1 MVLHAER
8 VFQDKNNKEKTPEQI
23 EKEKVKQEKQKQMRL
38 YQDLF
43 STRLF

>member
-8 VFQDKNNKEKTPEQI
+8 VFQEKHNKEKTPEQI
-23 EKEKVKQEKQKQMRL
+23 EKEKVKQEKQKQIRL